1 MTHRCDMP
9 APRGTLF
16 KQPREIK
23 RNLRPLPR
31 APRDAEHIEAIRQ
44 CPCVACGQDPAGEAA
59 HLRMGNLAGL
69 GRKPEDRYVTPL
81 CRACHQ
87 EQHSLGELTFWTS
100 LGLAPTILA
109 ERLWRAQGNVEMM
122 RAMVM
127 VVLGERLAG
136 GGK

>member
-23 RNLRPLPR
+23 RVWRRQPR
-31 APRDAEHIEAIRQ
+31 APRDAEHLEAIRQ

-59 HLRMGNLAGL
+59 HVRMGSHAGM
-69 GRKPEDRYVTPL
+69 GRKPEAKLTVPL
-81 CRACHQ
+81 CHAHHM
-87 EQHSLGELTFWTS
+87 EQHSVGELTFWTA
-100 LGLAPTILA
+100 LELAPTVIA

-127 VVLGERLAG
+127 VVLGERMAG
-136 GGK
+136 GEK